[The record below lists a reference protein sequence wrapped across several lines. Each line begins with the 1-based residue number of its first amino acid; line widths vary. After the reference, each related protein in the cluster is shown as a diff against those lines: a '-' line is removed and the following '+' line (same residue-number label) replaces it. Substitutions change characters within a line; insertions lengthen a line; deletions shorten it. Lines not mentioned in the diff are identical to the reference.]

1 MEYTNELY
9 KLKVDGFSDEVWRDA
24 LGTLVRLLG
33 PLAPHMSAELWQ
45 DLGNDTMLEAAG
57 WPAWDDALIVSD
69 TMTIIVQVNGKLRAK
84 LALPADATGDMVKEQ
99 ALAEDNVV
107 KFLENKQP
115 TKVIYIP
122 GRLVNIVV

>member
-1 MEYTNELY
+1 
-9 KLKVDGFSDEVWRDA
+9 
-24 LGTLVRLLG
+24 
-33 PLAPHMSAELWQ
+33 MSAELWQ

-57 WPAWDDALIVSD
+57 WPAWDDALIISD

-84 LALPADATGDMVKEQ
+84 LVLPADATDDMVKEQ